1 MPDKKRAIKI
11 NYCDSSGDKYDK
23 YAMSIIEK
31 YLSEDY
37 DLVFCDEPD
46 FLFCFP
52 YTTNFMRYKNCVKIF
67 FYGENVVPNFNYYDY
82 AIGFHDMKFN
92 GRHLCLPY
100 FNEFIP
106 ELADIGKKDLP
117 EGTVARRFCNFVYS
131 NSGMGSGTVLRREF
145 AEKLMKYKR
154 VDCPGKVLRNMDG
167 GVNGRASDDWSGGMI
182 SFTGNYKFTIAFE
195 NSSQLGYITEKICQP
210 FLGRSIPIYWG
221 APDVTSYF
229 NPRAF
234 INCGD
239 YETMDDAM
247 KKVIELDNDD
257 DAYMNMLREQPL
269 KDKAILRVEDTAVAN
284 FLRAI
289 IEHGNKPF
297 YRDELHWDVMSQHLD
312 RRIIKV
318 NLLCTWFY
326 YLCISVLSV
335 IFPKKCGS
343 RKEIYRKRLECA
355 LNLRKNYR
363 GIFAVALSRLASVVK
378 AKFRRM

>member
-1 MPDKKRAIKI
+1 MT
-11 NYCDSSGDKYDK
+11 
-23 YAMSIIEK
+23 
-31 YLSEDY
+31 LQ
-37 DLVFCDEPD
+37 
-46 FLFCFP
+46 
-52 YTTNFMRYKNCVKIF
+52 
-67 FYGENVVPNFNYYDY
+67 
-82 AIGFHDMKFN
+82 
-92 GRHLCLPY
+92 
-100 FNEFIP
+100 
-106 ELADIGKKDLP
+106 ELAP
-117 EGTVARRFCNFVYS
+117 EAATARKFCNFIYS
-131 NSGMGSGTVLRREF
+131 NPGNGKGAVLRREF

-154 VDCPGKVLRNMDG
+154 VDCPGKVLHNMDG

-239 YETMDDAM
+239 YETMDGAM

-269 KDKAILRVEDTAVAN
+269 KDRAVSHAEDTTAAS

-289 IEHGNKPF
+289 IERGNKPF
-297 YRDELHWDVMSQHLD
+297 YRDEVHWDIMSLHLD
-312 RRIIKV
+312 QHILKV
-318 NLLCTWFY
+318 NLLGTWFY
-326 YLCISVLSV
+326 YLCVAILSV
-335 IFPKKCGS
+335 IFPKKLGA
-343 RKEIYRKRLECA
+343 KKKAYRERLECA
-355 LNLRKNYR
+355 LDLRKNYSS
-363 GIFAVALSRLASVVK
+363 IFAVALSRLASVVK